1 MSRVTVI
8 IPILNAMPYLT
19 EALASLEAQT
29 FRDFEVCLWDNGSTD
44 GSVEEARRWI
54 PGRLPG
60 RAVAG
65 RPLPLHECLA
75 AMVEEAQTEFVA
87 RMDGDDVSL
96 PIRFEKQ
103 IECLLANKALGIVG
117 GQCPLM
123 DQGGKLLGVSH
134 PGPLRHDD
142 IVTLMMVR
150 SALTHPALMFRR
162 DAILDAGNYRQPKPV
177 EDLDLYLR
185 IAEICKFQNLSE
197 TVLHYRIH
205 PASICQSDLAGQSR
219 QAVDV
224 IYAYSKIIYGIT
236 PRDFQQ
242 LRAKKGSAAREMLKS
257 AAFRS
262 GGDYESFCRIAMSP
276 TFTYV
281 GRCMTSERDYFSK
294 IIFKFLDSFSGFFP
308 LK

>member
-1 MSRVTVI
+1 MITVI

-29 FRDFEVCLWDNGSTD
+29 FRDFEVFLWDNGSTD

-54 PGRLPG
+54 PSRLPG
-60 RAVAG
+60 RVVTG

-103 IECLLANKALGIVG
+103 IECFLANKALGIVG

-134 PGPLRHDD
+134 PGPLGHED

-150 SALTHPALMFRR
+150 SALTHPALMIRR
-162 DAILDAGNYRQPKPV
+162 DAILDAGNYRHPKPV

-185 IAEICKFQNLSE
+185 MAQISKFQNLSE
-197 TVLHYRIH
+197 PILHYRIH
-205 PASICQSDLAGQSR
+205 PMSICQSNLAGQS
-219 QAVDV
+219 QQSVDV
-224 IYAYSKIIYGIT
+224 IDAYSKKIYAIS
-236 PRDFQQ
+236 PRDFQG
-242 LRAKKGSAAREMLKS
+242 LRAKKSSAAGAMLKS

-281 GRCMTSERDYFSK
+281 GRCMTSEGDYFSK
-294 IIFKFLDSFSGFFP
+294 LTFKFLDAMRSVLPAKS
-308 LK
+308 

>member
-1 MSRVTVI
+1 MITVI

-54 PGRLPG
+54 PSRLPG
-60 RAVAG
+60 RVVTG
-65 RPLPLHECLA
+65 RPLPLHKCLA
-75 AMVEEAQTEFVA
+75 SMVEEAQTEFVA

-96 PIRFEKQ
+96 TIRFEKQ
-103 IECLLANKALGIVG
+103 IECFLGNKALGIVG

-134 PGPLRHDD
+134 PGPLGHED

-162 DAILDAGNYRQPKPV
+162 DAILDAGNYRHPKPV
-177 EDLDLYLR
+177 EDLDLFLR
-185 IAEICKFQNLSE
+185 MAQICKFQNLSE
-197 TVLHYRIH
+197 PILHYRIH
-205 PASICQSDLAGQSR
+205 PTSICQSNLAGQSR
-219 QAVDV
+219 QSIDV
-224 IYAYSKIIYGIT
+224 IDAYSKTIYGIS
-236 PRDFQQ
+236 PRDFQG
-242 LRAKKGSAAREMLKS
+242 LRAKKGNAAWEMLKS

-262 GGDYESFCRIAMSP
+262 GGDYEKSYSIAMSP

-281 GRCMTSERDYFSK
+281 GRCMTSEVDYFSK
-294 IIFKFLDSFSGFFP
+294 IIFKFLDAMRSVFP
-308 LK
+308 AK